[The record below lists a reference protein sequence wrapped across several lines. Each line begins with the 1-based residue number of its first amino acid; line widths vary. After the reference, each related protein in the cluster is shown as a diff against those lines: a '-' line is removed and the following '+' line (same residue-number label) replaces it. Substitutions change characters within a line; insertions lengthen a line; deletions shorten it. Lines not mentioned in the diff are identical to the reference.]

1 MKYRSLLGLLG
12 LLTASTAHAQ
22 APAATAESP
31 YRASATK
38 LSDLVHTKLD
48 VRFDYAKRYLYG
60 KEWVTLKPH
69 GYPTDSL
76 RLDAKGM
83 DIKAVA
89 MMNGDQQQPLKYT
102 YTDAANLRIN
112 LGKIVKPGEP
122 YIIYI
127 EYISKPER
135 PGSGR

>member
-1 MKYRSLLGLLG
+1 MKHLVLLGLLG
-12 LLTASTAHAQ
+12 LLGTPPGRAQ
-22 APAATAESP
+22 APTAPVAPPESP

-38 LSDLVHTKLD
+38 LSDLVHTRLD

-89 MMNGDQQQPLKYT
+89 LMTGTQQQALKYT
-102 YTDAANLRIN
+102 YTDGANLRIN
-112 LGKIVKPGEP
+112 LGKIVKPGEA
-122 YIIYI
+122 YTIYI
-127 EYISKPER
+127 D
-135 PGSGR
+135 